1 MVGCSGSGT
10 ATPES
15 RSDSSSIPGED
26 TPTYGGVLTLANRGD
41 PPAAFDTMR
50 TSSIALHHVGG
61 ALFGAGNL
69 VRRCRENMYLAC
81 PDLASSWLAN
91 PGFTEWEFTIRPNVT
106 WHDGEPFTAEDAKFW
121 FDLAANGWESD
132 GVPVRAPAYF
142 RGELGEIESVE
153 VLEFN
158 RLRVTLAEPNPHY
171 LSVLANPRLRIAHP
185 KHIFEPLFED
195 GEYSAGPLDVGVVGT
210 GPFRLESYEPGSLV
224 RVVRNDDYW
233 ERGAGGDLPYLDGI
247 DYVIHAQSDG
257 DGRGVS
263 HGGALTGERGGRGT
277 T

>member
-1 MVGCSGSGT
+1 MTFGLRSAFDRLRVGGGRHTGWMRLFGLPVIYWLSFVVCCLVFVGCNGDETGTPIVGSNGT
-10 ATPES
+10 AVAGEGEPFDTLWANGGGETPAVWRGVDAGES
-15 RSDSSSIPGED
+15 
-26 TPTYGGVLTLANRGD
+26 GD

-91 PGFTEWEFTIRPNVT
+91 PGYTAWEFTIRPDVT
-106 WHDGEPFTAEDAKFW
+106 WHDGEPFTAEDAAFW
-121 FDLAANGWESD
+121 FELAANGWESD
-132 GVPVRAPAYF
+132 GVPVRAPALF

-185 KHIFEPLFED
+185 KHVFEPLFED
-195 GEYSAGPLDVGVVGT
+195 GEYSAGPLDVGVVG
-210 GPFRLESYEPGSLV
+210 
-224 RVVRNDDYW
+224 
-233 ERGAGGDLPYLDGI
+233 RGRSGLRTMSRA
-247 DYVIHAQSDG
+247 A
-257 DGRGVS
+257 
-263 HGGALTGERGGRGT
+263 
-277 T
+277 